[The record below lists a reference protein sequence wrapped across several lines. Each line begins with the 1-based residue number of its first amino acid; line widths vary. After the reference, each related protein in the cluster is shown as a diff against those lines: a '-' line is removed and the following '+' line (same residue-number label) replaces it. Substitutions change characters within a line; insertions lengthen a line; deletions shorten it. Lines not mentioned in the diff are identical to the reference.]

1 MKKRI
6 LCIVLSVAML
16 CGSLAILGC
25 NKAPEGETPT
35 PDAFV
40 IMTEQLDGLFN
51 PFFATSA
58 KDSTIVS
65 MTQIGMLTTGYE
77 GGEVTV
83 AYGDDEAVVVK
94 DLSIVHN
101 DSDDTTVYTFVI
113 KNGIKFSDNH
123 PLTIEDVLFNMYVY
137 LDPVYTGSSTMYS
150 TDIVEPKPWARVA
163 PTPTM
168 PWLRRQQAE
177 PATVSRS

>member
-25 NKAPEGETPT
+25 DKAPDEEKTQA

-51 PFFATSA
+51 PFFATSGN
-58 KDSTIVS
+58 DSTIVS

-101 DSDDTTVYTFVI
+101 DSDNTTVYTFVI

-123 PLTIEDVLFNMYVY
+123 PLTIEDVLFNMYPSLIIYHV
-137 LDPVYTGSSTMYS
+137 DFCV
-150 TDIVEPKPWARVA
+150 
-163 PTPTM
+163 
-168 PWLRRQQAE
+168 
-177 PATVSRS
+177 